1 MSAALIAAA
10 LGDVRRGSSLPIG
23 DGWTSPR
30 VTHRRSRLHG
40 FGGSATAPTPPHRPN
55 FRGGTSLIDNRAIGV
70 ALGGQVKRLV
80 VARAAKRV
88 REALPNV
95 SMVEAIG
102 AG

>member
-1 MSAALIAAA
+1 MSAALVAAV
-10 LGDVRRGSSLPIG
+10 LGDARRVG
-23 DGWTSPR
+23 
-30 VTHRRSRLHG
+30 RRP
-40 FGGSATAPTPPHRPN
+40 APPHRPN

-88 REALPNV
+88 REALPHV